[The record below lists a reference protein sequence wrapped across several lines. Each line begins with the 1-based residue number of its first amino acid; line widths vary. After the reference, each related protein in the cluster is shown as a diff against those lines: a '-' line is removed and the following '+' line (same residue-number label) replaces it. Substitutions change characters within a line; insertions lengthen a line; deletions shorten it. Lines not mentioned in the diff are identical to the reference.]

1 MILSRKEEITWLEAV
16 GEEGMLHSILSSLP
30 ILYEEG
36 EEGGPSPPIPEVE
49 AEDAGAAMD
58 EKPKV
63 NAHPNG
69 DCAPE
74 STVWSEVPSVVE
86 PFTDAPSPTPPLLD
100 AKEVVGSPLPAD
112 SPLISSDDTEVSGNL
127 FSPSSHLSTV
137 ESDRTALD
145 EEPLADRSPTFTE
158 DCTTLVDEPTVK
170 VEFEET
176 KPAQTSTSAASESEP
191 ETSDPWPDT
200 PGQPPKARIS
210 LSSLLRQADDLFE
223 RFPPS
228 HPKLDLDKIMGPRS
242 TIFTWTESFSLPDD
256 ELEQYVKTP
265 HLIVLPY
272 VDPVEEATMKEKQ
285 AREIEMMEAERRR
298 KLRKGVFSR
307 ASMQRKTVFAGA
319 VLALGIAIALYGA
332 RAPGDASRGHYRG
345 DWKKLLRYIGG
356 LLLAGG
362 DKFVGRLLGH

>member
-16 GEEGMLHSILSSLP
+16 GEEGMLHSNLSSLP

-36 EEGGPSPPIPEVE
+36 EEGDPPPPMPEVE
-49 AEDAGAAMD
+49 AEGAGAAVD

-63 NAHPNG
+63 NALANG
-69 DCAPE
+69 DCILE
-74 STVWSEVPSVVE
+74 STVKSEVPSVAE
-86 PFTDAPSPTPPLLD
+86 PFTDAPSPTPPPLD
-100 AKEVVGSPLPAD
+100 AKEVVSSPLPAG
-112 SPLISSDDTEVSGNL
+112 SPIVSSDDTEVSGNL
-127 FSPSSHLSTV
+127 FSPLSHLSTV
-137 ESDRTALD
+137 GSDRTTLD

-158 DCTTLVDEPTVK
+158 DCTTLLDEPTIK
-170 VEFEET
+170 VELEET
-176 KPAQTSTSAASESEP
+176 KPAPTSTSTSESEP

-228 HPKLDLDKIMGPRS
+228 HPKLDLNKIMGPRS
-242 TIFTWTESFSLPDD
+242 TIFTWTESFSLPND

-265 HLIVLPY
+265 HLVVLPY
-272 VDPVEEATMKEKQ
+272 VDPVEEAMMKEKQ
-285 AREIEMMEAERRR
+285 AREIETMKAERRW
-298 KLRKGVFSR
+298 KLKKGLFSR

-319 VLALGIAIALYGA
+319 VLALGIAIAVYGA
-332 RAPGDASRGHYRG
+332 RVPGDSGRGHYRS